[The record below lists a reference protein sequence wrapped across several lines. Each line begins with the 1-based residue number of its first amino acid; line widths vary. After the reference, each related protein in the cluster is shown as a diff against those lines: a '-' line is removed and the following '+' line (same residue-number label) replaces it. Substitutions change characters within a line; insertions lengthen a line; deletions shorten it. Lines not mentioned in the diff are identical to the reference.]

1 MVILA
6 RVSKSAHAHPV
17 PLGASEE
24 VVEASLGVPVPFP
37 PLELARPRRPTWP
50 TLAAL
55 AITCGV
61 LAVALGTSA
70 LVAELRSEPAA
81 SDVAAGPALAI
92 LADSEAERFP
102 LRGSVGRIVLVVG
115 DGDSAV
121 LTLDGLGPAAE
132 DRTYVAWVVPPGSA
146 VPVHAGS
153 FDGTEQVIPLSRQVR
168 AGARVAVTLEPSGR
182 AERPSRPL
190 RLVAVRD

>member
-1 MVILA
+1 
-6 RVSKSAHAHPV
+6 VSKSSHAHPV

-24 VVEASLGVPVPFP
+24 VVEASLGVPVPLP
-37 PLELARPRRPTWP
+37 ALELARPRRPTWP

-61 LAVALGTSA
+61 LAVALGAFA
-70 LVAELRSEPAA
+70 LVAELRSEPAPA
-81 SDVAAGPALAI
+81 TTLTGGPALAI

-115 DGDSAV
+115 DGDRAV

-132 DRTYVAWVVPPGSA
+132 GRTYAAWVVPPGSA
-146 VPVHAGS
+146 VPVPAGS
-153 FDGTEQVIPLSRQVR
+153 FDGTEQVIPLTRQVHP
-168 AGARVAVTLEPSGR
+168 GARVAVTLEPSGR
-182 AERPSRPL
+182 ADRPSRPL
-190 RLVAVRD
+190 RLVAVRG